1 MWPSA
6 KNRNFSHV
14 PRLYLR
20 GILYIVRS
28 VFRNQ
33 IKCHVKC
40 VSSANVSATLLRFD
54 TANELISPRPY
65 VSKCIN
71 KLRARNDVNERT
83 LGVNILK
90 TVFTCRQE
98 CPETIFDHL

>member
-1 MWPSA
+1 MQ
-6 KNRNFSHV
+6 
-14 PRLYLR
+14 
-20 GILYIVRS
+20 S
-28 VFRNQ
+28 VFRDQ

-40 VSSANVSATLLRFD
+40 VSSANVSTTLLRFD
-54 TANELISPRPY
+54 MANELISPRPY

-71 KLRARNDVNERT
+71 KLRARILLIYGVNERT

-98 CPETIFDHL
+98 CLETIFDHL